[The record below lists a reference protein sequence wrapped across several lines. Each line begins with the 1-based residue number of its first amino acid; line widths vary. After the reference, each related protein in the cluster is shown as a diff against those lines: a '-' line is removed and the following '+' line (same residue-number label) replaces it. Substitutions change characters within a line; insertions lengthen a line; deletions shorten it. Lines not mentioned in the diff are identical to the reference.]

1 MTDEAKGPASDRE
14 LIREP
19 RGGLFARG
27 GPGGPGQPPSVP
39 TPEQCRIAKKVC
51 RLGATDQ
58 ELASVLEISVE
69 TLKRWMVTDE
79 EFSLA
84 CRVGGDMADAR
95 VERGLYNRAVGLKRT
110 IKKEALSK
118 DGEIVELIT
127 IEELA
132 PDVAASS
139 RWLEA
144 RKRKD
149 WGVKSVHTHEG
160 EIEVRN
166 SRATLASVVARA
178 IKANS
183 TTPAPAKTE
192 SDEQ

>member
-1 MTDEAKGPASDRE
+1 MTDEAKGPIEDRE
-14 LIREP
+14 VREP
-19 RGGLFARG
+19 RDGLFTPG
-27 GPGGPGQPPSVP
+27 GPGGPGRPAVPP
-39 TPEQCRIAKKVC
+39 TPEQCHQAKMAC
-51 RLGATDQ
+51 QLGATDL
-58 ELASVLEISVE
+58 ELASILGVSVP
-69 TLKRWMVTDE
+69 TIKKWQVTNE
-79 EFSLA
+79 QFSFA

-95 VERGLYNRAVGLKRT
+95 VERALFQRAIGGTRKGTR
-110 IKKEALSK
+110 EATTK
-118 DGEIVELIT
+118 DGDVVELEWS
-127 IEELA
+127 EEVL

-192 SDEQ
+192 DDEQ

>member
-1 MTDEAKGPASDRE
+1 MTDEPKGPASDRE
-14 LIREP
+14 IIREP

-39 TPEQCRIAKKVC
+39 TPEQCILAKKVC

-58 ELASVLEISVE
+58 ELASVLTISVE

-95 VERGLYNRAVGLKRT
+95 VERGLYNRAVGTTRRGWREQVT
-110 IKKEALSK
+110 K
-118 DGEIVELIT
+118 DGDIVQLDF
-127 IEELA
+127 EEEVL
-132 PDVAASS
+132 PDTAAAS

-149 WGVKSVHTHEG
+149 WGVKSVHQHEG

-192 SDEQ
+192 DDEQ